1 MKKKRALSILLAVSM
16 TAVMAA
22 CGSSSSGTSGTGAAE
37 RAAADVEETGETQ
50 EEASGKTLTYWIDPT
65 INSSAISNFDDTY
78 NWQAVQENLGID
90 IVWQHPASGQSSEQ
104 FNLMMTDNELPDIIY
119 YNWSNYPGG
128 SADAAIADGKII
140 ALNDYMEEYAP
151 NLSAYLEAH
160 PDIAREITTDEGNI
174 YCFPFVYT
182 RTPSDSE
189 TWQGVMG
196 REPMQESFEGLII
209 RKDLLDKAGLDMPVT
224 VDDWYNVLR
233 AFKDMG
239 IEYPLSFA
247 KDFDRSSNSLASA
260 FDIPLLTFGLNKEG
274 KIEYGAVGEGYR
286 DYLEFMNKLY
296 SEGLLDPDFMVQDRE
311 TCQAKI
317 ANGQVGAW
325 IGRVPAELGSI
336 EALVFENDPDSDF
349 DAVAIHNP
357 VVEEGQELY
366 YFQASYPY
374 RNEGAAITTSC
385 EDIETAMRLLD
396 YCWSEE
402 GDLLMNW
409 GIEGESYTMVDGWPK
424 LTDALINKE
433 TGGVNSDLVPRYR
446 MLNGPF
452 AADHDNRIAT
462 KQNYALEEGETDQN
476 LAALD
481 VWTENGTQPAALPAI
496 TRLSS
501 ESTEYS
507 TKYSEISTYAEEM
520 YSKFIFGTESLDK
533 YDSYVDTIYGMGLDT
548 VLEIQEAALARYNAR
563 TIK

>member
-1 MKKKRALSILLAVSM
+1 MKKNRILSILLAVSM
-16 TAVMAA
+16 TVTLAA
-22 CGSSSSGTSGTGAAE
+22 CGSGTPDLEKTTE
-37 RAAADVEETGETQ
+37 AADGGETVTIQ
-50 EEASGKTLTYWIDPT
+50 SEDSQKSVTYWIDPSV
-65 INSSAISNFDDTY
+65 NSTAISNFDDTY
-78 NWQAVQENLGID
+78 NWQAIQENLGID
-90 IVWQHPASGQSSEQ
+90 IIWQHPASGQASEQ
-104 FNLMMTDNELPDIIY
+104 FNLMMTDDELPDIIY

-140 ALNDYMEEYAP
+140 ALNDYMEYAP

-182 RTPSDSE
+182 RTPSDCE

-224 VDDWYNVLR
+224 IDDWYNVLR

-239 IEYPLSFA
+239 IEYPLSFS
-247 KDFDRSSNSLASA
+247 KDFDRTSNSLASA

-286 DYLEFMNKLY
+286 GYLEFMNKLY

-325 IGRVPAELGSI
+325 IGRVPTELSSL
-336 EALVFENDPDSDF
+336 EDLVLENDPDSDF
-349 DAVAIHNP
+349 DAVAVSNP
-357 VVEEGQELY
+357 VLEEGQELY

-374 RNEGAAITTSC
+374 RNEGSAITTSC
-385 EDIETAMRLLD
+385 EDIETAMWVLD
-396 YCWSEE
+396 YCWGEE
-402 GDLLMNW
+402 GDLLLNW
-409 GIEGESYTMVDGWPK
+409 GIEGESYTMVDGWPH
-424 LTDALINKE
+424 LTDELINQE
-433 TGGVNSDLVPRYR
+433 TGGVNSDLVPLYR
-446 MLNGPF
+446 MLNGPI
-452 AADHDNRIAT
+452 AADHDNRIAI

-476 LAALD
+476 LEALD
-481 VWTENGTQPAALPAI
+481 VWSENGTQPAALPAI
-496 TRLSS
+496 TRLAS

-507 TKYSEISTYAEEM
+507 TKYSEISTYAAEM

-533 YDSYVDTIYGMGLDT
+533 YDAYVDTIYSMGLDA